1 MAGVIGQPTQ
11 NTHAAAP
18 ARRITAARVL
28 RTALPHV
35 LLIFLAMLFLVP
47 FYWMIISSL
56 KTKEIVFSNPIE
68 WLPRRWMWENY
79 PTAINYPGFPF
90 LRFLWNSTFYAVAVT
105 LGTVISCSMVGYAF
119 ARLRF
124 PGRNL
129 LFYVTIATLMIP
141 WVVTFIPTFI
151 LFKAVDT
158 VTSSLFNVKML
169 GTYWP
174 LIIPAFGGNAFY
186 IFMMRQF
193 FMGLPK
199 ELSDAARVDG
209 AGEFRIFAQ
218 IMMPLVK
225 PAVMVMAVFTF
236 LATWHDFFGPL
247 IYLSS
252 NAQYPLSLGLY
263 AFRAQRTTE
272 WSLMMA
278 AATVS
283 TVPLIVIFFFTQRY
297 FLEGIKLTGIKG

>member
-1 MAGVIGQPTQ
+1 MAGVMGQSATPVR
-11 NTHAAAP
+11 AASG
-18 ARRITAARVL
+18 RRSTAAKIL
-28 RTALPHV
+28 RTVLPHA
-35 LLIFLAMLFLVP
+35 LLIFLAVAFLVP

-79 PTAINYPGFPF
+79 PNAINYPGFPF
-90 LRFLWNSTFYAVAVT
+90 LRFLWNSTFYSVAVT
-105 LGTVISCSMVGYAF
+105 IGTVISCSMVGYAF

-151 LFKAVDT
+151 LFKELDT
-158 VTSSLFNVKML
+158 VTSSLLNLKML

-283 TVPLIVIFFFTQRY
+283 TLPLIVIFFFTQRY

>member
-1 MAGVIGQPTQ
+1 MAGVIGQTTQ
-11 NTHAAAP
+11 TVHAASG
-18 ARRITAARVL
+18 RRSTTAKFL
-28 RTALPHV
+28 RTVLPHA
-35 LLIFLAMLFLVP
+35 LLIFLAVVFLVP
-47 FYWMIISSL
+47 FYWMIISSF

-68 WLPRRWMWENY
+68 WLPRRWVWENY
-79 PTAINYPGFPF
+79 PNAINYPGFPF
-90 LRFLWNSTFYAVAVT
+90 LRYLWNSTFYSVGVT
-105 LGTVISCSMVGYAF
+105 IGIVLSCSMVGYAF

-124 PGRNL
+124 PGRSL

-151 LFKAVDT
+151 LFKEMDA
-158 VTSSLFNVKML
+158 VTSSLLNFKML

-174 LIIPAFGGNAFY
+174 LILPAFGGSAFY

-193 FMGLPK
+193 FKGLPA
-199 ELSDAARVDG
+199 ELTDAARVDG
-209 AGEFRIFAQ
+209 AGEFRIFWQ

-283 TVPLIVIFFFTQRY
+283 TLPLIVIFFFTQRY